1 MTTLSNKPRG
11 SSVRLRL
18 VCGIAIFFLLACC
31 LPCLDGGPAAPDSWD
46 FEAGLIYGWVI
57 LLVGWE
63 GGNNGV
69 PWSANVFLFGGLFC
83 LWKGWYRTA
92 LCLGIV
98 ASVLGLTTWW
108 VRRYDRL
115 TIGYYVWQMS
125 LLSLALG
132 SALARR
138 KSK

>member
-1 MTTLSNKPRG
+1 MAATFNQPIITP
-11 SSVRLRL
+11 LRFLL
-18 VCGIAIFFLLACC
+18 VYGIVLLYLLACC
-31 LPCLDGGPAAPDSWD
+31 LPCVDGGPAVAESWD
-46 FEAGLIYGWVI
+46 FEAGWNYGWVI

-69 PWSANVFLFGGLFC
+69 PWSANVFLAGGLLC
-83 LWKGWYRTA
+83 LWKRRFRTA

-98 ASVLGLTTWW
+98 ASALGLTTWW

-115 TIGYYVWQMS
+115 MIGYYVWQTS
-125 LLSLALG
+125 LLSLALDA
-132 SALARR
+132 ALAYR

>member
-1 MTTLSNKPRG
+1 MSEVIELGKRK
-11 SSVRLRL
+11 RLRF
-18 VCGIAIFFLLACC
+18 VCGIVVLFLLACC
-31 LPCLDGGPAAPDSWD
+31 LPCIDGGPAVQSWD
-46 FEAGLIYGWVI
+46 FEAGWHYGWVI

-69 PWSANVFLFGGLFC
+69 PWSANVFLAGGLLC
-83 LWKGWYRTA
+83 LWRRWFRAA

-115 TIGYYVWQMS
+115 MIGYYVWQMS

-132 SALARR
+132 AALAYR